1 MATVFDDDEQL
12 KAAFKSAIIEVLHE
26 RKDLI
31 RDIIEEIIEDA
42 AFSELS
48 MKLPIRQKSAV
59 MTCSKFWRLRIE
71 GRVSRKLPKRPA
83 LDQG

>member
-42 AFSELS
+42 AFSRA
-48 MKLPIRQKSAV
+48 ID
-59 MTCSKFWRLRIE
+59 E
-71 GRVSRKLPKRPA
+71 GTDSRKVSRDDVFEVLKTTN
-83 LDQG
+83 